1 MMEELLKEILS
12 VLKSID
18 FTLDRIQGVGLYNS
32 IADVCDKSDDII
44 NELDKIQGPLGYNL
58 QDIYNELS

>member
-1 MMEELLKEILS
+1 MEELLKEILS

-32 IADVCDKSDDII
+32 IADVCDKLDDII